1 MALSDPVRAAAGL
14 VQVAASAAAEATSW
28 SVDTARDITGT
39 VVRGSMAG
47 RPPRELLT
55 EAGEQMRESVRR
67 ALGIPAPQ
75 ADSDAEPVSN
85 LRERGAELLRH
96 SARVQTGE
104 GDHPAYARI
113 LSELTPD
120 EARILRFLYL
130 DGPQPTLDVRTG
142 RALTPGTQRIEM
154 GLNLI
159 GEEAALH
166 SPDRTAHYLTNLSR
180 LGLIDFTTEPLDNPA
195 RYQLLEAQSQTRS
208 VLSRSRPRAKI
219 RYCSIVLTGF
229 GGDFVCCCLPVPPV
243 DKAQ

>member
-47 RPPRELLT
+47 RPPRELLS
-55 EAGEQMRESVRR
+55 EAGEQMRESVRH
-67 ALGIPAPQ
+67 ALGISAPQ
-75 ADSDAEPVSN
+75 ADSGADSAPN

-96 SARVQTGE
+96 SARVHSGE

-113 LSELTPD
+113 LSELAPD

-142 RALTPGTQRIEM
+142 RALSPGTQRIEM

-159 GEEAALH
+159 GEEAALN

-180 LGLIDFTTEPLDNPA
+180 LGLIGFTTEPLDNPA
-195 RYQLLEAQSQTRS
+195 RYQLLEAQPRARAL
-208 VLSRSRPRAKI
+208 LSRSRPRAKI

-229 GGDFVCCCLPVPPV
+229 GGDFVGCCLPVPPV
-243 DKAQ
+243 DKAL